1 MAAQAQSGDATPPA
15 AVEQVALLTTAW
27 TLLGRIADALCGGT
41 DAGLQRAV
49 DLLASAPGI
58 ESVRLTIGAVDGR
71 VAPRRFEAGPP
82 SAFTGPEPEP
92 RHCAFPCI
100 DGRTECGRLEVAL
113 RVGSE
118 AAPPVGWLQCA
129 AALVTLAVVR
139 RHTDFAAFA
148 AARTIASGEIAAG
161 LVHDFNNLMTAILG
175 YTAVLRQ
182 YLGETSDATG
192 SLHMLSEVD
201 SIVRAAAQ
209 LARHLLRFVRGQDE
223 YEPSMEVEELLRGS
237 AALVAPAITGIDI
250 RIDVVPGLRV
260 AGVRALLEQALVNL
274 LLNAAQATGGSGE
287 VTLRARPVRLP
298 EASSG
303 PATCVALCV
312 LDRGPGLGDVDGER
326 LFQPFVS
333 TKARGMGLGLV
344 VVRRIAERFGGFV
357 RASNRPRGGAAFAI
371 YLPLADGERCSEDG
385 RQGCGG

>member
-1 MAAQAQSGDATPPA
+1 MAAEAQSGDAASPV
-15 AVEQVALLTTAW
+15 AVEQVAALTTAW
-27 TLLGRIADALCGGT
+27 TLLGLIADALCRGT
-41 DAGLQRAV
+41 DTGLQRAV

-58 ESVRLTIGAVDGR
+58 EAVRLTIGAVDGR
-71 VAPRRFEAGPP
+71 IPPRRFEAVPPPGSVQPGWQPGPH
-82 SAFTGPEPEP
+82 
-92 RHCAFPCI
+92 HCAFPCT
-100 DGRTECGRLEVAL
+100 DGGTECGRLEVAL
-113 RVGSE
+113 RPGSE
-118 AAPPVGWLQCA
+118 AALPAGWLQCA

-175 YTAVLRQ
+175 YTTVLRQ

-223 YEPSMEVEELLRGS
+223 YEPSMDVEELLRGS
-237 AALVAPAITGIDI
+237 AALVAPAIAGIDI
-250 RIDVVPGLRV
+250 RIDVAPGLHV

-287 VTLRARPVRLP
+287 VTLRARPFTFP
-298 EASSG
+298 GASDG
-303 PATCVALCV
+303 PATCVALSV

-326 LFQPFVS
+326 LFQPFFS
-333 TKARGMGLGLV
+333 TKARGTGLGLV

-371 YLPLADGERCSEDG
+371 YLPLADGERC
-385 RQGCGG
+385 